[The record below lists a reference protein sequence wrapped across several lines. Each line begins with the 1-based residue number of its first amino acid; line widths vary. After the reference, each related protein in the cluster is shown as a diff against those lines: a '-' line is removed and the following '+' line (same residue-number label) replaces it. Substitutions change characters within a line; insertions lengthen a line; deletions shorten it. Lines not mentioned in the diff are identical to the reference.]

1 MPADEPTPEAAAT
14 VDAVADRPPERPWR
28 AAWRRRKRSRAHQ
41 YVEELGIIR
50 KARSVLEADP
60 PAPKAEQLDALE
72 AMRRIAS
79 DERAG
84 PHCRVGAANT
94 IARHEARVAER
105 ERIAEREAEMRRR
118 GW

>member
-1 MPADEPTPEAAAT
+1 ME
-14 VDAVADRPPERPWR
+14 
-28 AAWRRRKRSRAHQ
+28 H
-41 YVEELGIIR
+41 
-50 KARSVLEADP
+50 
-60 PAPKAEQLDALE
+60 LE
-72 AMRRIAS
+72 AMRRIAG

-105 ERIAEREAEMRRR
+105 ERIAAREAEMKRR

>member
-1 MPADEPTPEAAAT
+1 
-14 VDAVADRPPERPWR
+14 VR
-28 AAWRRRKRSRAHQ
+28 AQAWRSNWRHPRAPRAHQ

-50 KARSVLEADP
+50 KARAVLEADP
-60 PAPKAEQLDALE
+60 PVPEAEQMEHLE
-72 AMRRIAS
+72 AMRRIAG

-105 ERIAEREAEMRRR
+105 ERIAAREAEMKRR